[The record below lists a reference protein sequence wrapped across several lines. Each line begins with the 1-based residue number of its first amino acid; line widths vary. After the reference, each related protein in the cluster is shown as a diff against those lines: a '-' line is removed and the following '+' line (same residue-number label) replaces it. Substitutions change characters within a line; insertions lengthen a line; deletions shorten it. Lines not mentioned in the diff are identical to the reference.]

1 MMKRKI
7 DKILFLGC
15 LALVV
20 IAFIECSSAKT
31 VSDLD
36 VDLDVDSNEDL
47 VAEEVKV
54 LKKESKSMS

>member
-36 VDLDVDSNEDL
+36 VDSSEDL

-54 LKKESKSMS
+54 LKKESKSMI